1 MQFCENCR
9 FVFEGN
15 RCPICDSKKSRPV
28 QDDDF
33 CFLTEKSAAYSAVL
47 TEIFRENDIPC
58 SALPHTRG
66 IEAYFA
72 LPPENNRLYV
82 PFHSLEKAKA
92 FLRKTENAETEA
104 WRECLLRNAGNL
116 HASQKFEK
124 KARKKIKLSE
134 DGDFFGYFVEIVVC
148 YCFKTSQKTGQNCPV
163 FTNKIA
169 DEGAITSCTK
179 GGHYLFC
186 FSDTATI
193 SVNSET
199 YEILSLTIPKTRR

>member
-33 CFLTEKSAAYSAVL
+33 CFLTEKSAAYSAAL

-58 SALPHTRG
+58 SALSHTRG
-66 IEAYFA
+66 IETYFA

-92 FLRKTENAETEA
+92 FLRKTE
-104 WRECLLRNAGNL
+104 RRGNGSMERVFAAKRRQSSRL
-116 HASQKFEK
+116 A
-124 KARKKIKLSE
+124 KI
-134 DGDFFGYFVEIVVC
+134 
-148 YCFKTSQKTGQNCPV
+148 
-163 FTNKIA
+163 
-169 DEGAITSCTK
+169 
-179 GGHYLFC
+179 
-186 FSDTATI
+186 
-193 SVNSET
+193 
-199 YEILSLTIPKTRR
+199 

>member
-33 CFLTEKSAAYSAVL
+33 CFLTEKSAAYSAAL

-58 SALPHTRG
+58 SALSHTRG

-124 KARKKIKLSE
+124 KARKKIRLSE
-134 DGDFFGYFVEIVVC
+134 DGDFFGYFVEIIQ
-148 YCFKTSQKTGQNCPV
+148 TA
-163 FTNKIA
+163 NKIA